1 MFFRCV
7 GDDTPSPPFSAE
19 FELAN
24 ALSPRS
30 SLLFYIINAILIAL
44 IIGYLFYDIK

>member
-19 FELAN
+19 FKS
-24 ALSPRS
+24 ALSKRS
-30 SLLFYIINAILIAL
+30 TLLFYIINLILIAL
-44 IIGYLFYDIK
+44 IIGYLFYDVK